1 MSHLL
6 AARSYIWII
15 VKWWR
20 ELGKTGQNL
29 YQKPVF
35 KKNWTILNAFKLL
48 FLTYHNHLKDYRN
61 NLNFV
66 LVVNNKIGNK

>member
-1 MSHLL
+1 M
-6 AARSYIWII
+6 
-15 VKWWR
+15 
-20 ELGKTGQNL
+20 GKTGQNL